1 MNVEVSPST
10 IEAVVQRQLEAY
22 NNKDIDAFM
31 ENWADDALYFEHPAT
46 LLASGAPA
54 IRERHLIRFKEP
66 DLFGKLVSR
75 IVLNNKVVDTEIVS
89 RTFPEGPGHIDAV
102 CIYELADNKIKRAW
116 FIMGKPV
123 LHEKQ

>member
-1 MNVEVSPST
+1 M
-10 IEAVVQRQLEAY
+10 
-22 NNKDIDAFM
+22 
-31 ENWADDALYFEHPAT
+31 
-46 LLASGAPA
+46 
-54 IRERHLIRFKEP
+54 
-66 DLFGKLVSR
+66 SR

-102 CIYELADNKIKRAW
+102 CIYELADNKIKSAW